1 MVYLLG
7 SYYLG
12 IYQLVALIGGVP
24 SLLLGSL
31 QFSLIPSSSYHYSQ
45 GVSLEQMGGSSFRLL
60 SLFGFVLAPL
70 SAGLSPLFLLHF
82 FPAYSQGALA
92 LRILLISVT
101 LAFVFSSTGYF
112 LVTSANYK
120 PFLVIALAGALS
132 DIAFSLALIPY
143 LHILGA
149 SLAQA
154 STDLVVSALTLF
166 YSVRAKAIPFTK
178 TEKAIVLLS
187 PLTLLGLTSVWPLSL
202 VLVLLCY
209 RYLGLIKRV
218 DVEVVRKFTPSR
230 FKGAVGVLELL
241 CNESE
246 NRNA

>member
-1 MVYLLG
+1 M
-7 SYYLG
+7 
-12 IYQLVALIGGVP
+12 
-24 SLLLGSL
+24 
-31 QFSLIPSSSYHYSQ
+31 
-45 GVSLEQMGGSSFRLL
+45 
-60 SLFGFVLAPL
+60 
-70 SAGLSPLFLLHF
+70 
-82 FPAYSQGALA
+82 
-92 LRILLISVT
+92 RILLISVT
-101 LAFVFSSTGYF
+101 LTFVFSSTGYF

-246 NRNA
+246 NRNASW